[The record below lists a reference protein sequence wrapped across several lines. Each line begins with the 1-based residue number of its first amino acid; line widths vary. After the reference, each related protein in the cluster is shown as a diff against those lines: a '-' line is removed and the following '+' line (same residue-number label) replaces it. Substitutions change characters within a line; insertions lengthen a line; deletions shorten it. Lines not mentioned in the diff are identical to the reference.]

1 MSASPIIDSVE
12 TEGKTRERKK
22 QNKEIG
28 VKHVGAVRRG
38 CCTISK
44 LQQQIIK
51 ITATEIVPCH
61 LAIENLLREM
71 VCVFVRVR
79 ARAVCAV
86 HVACVFVCTST
97 NKCSTACQQLVK
109 HVSTCELSRIFMY
122 AASVSMIVLS
132 YSFRDATLRASESL
146 MRDSLQFVFVCVRER
161 SVCACL
167 LVCVF
172 VCVCVCVCVCV

>member
-1 MSASPIIDSVE
+1 MSA
-12 TEGKTRERKK
+12 
-22 QNKEIG
+22 
-28 VKHVGAVRRG
+28 A
-38 CCTISK
+38 SK
-44 LQQQIIK
+44 ACQHLCQ
-51 ITATEIVPCH
+51 H

-97 NKCSTACQQLVK
+97 NKCSTACQQLVE
-109 HVSTCELSRIFMY
+109 HISTCELSRIFMY

-167 LVCVF
+167 LVCAF
-172 VCVCVCVCVCV
+172 VCVCVCVCVCVRVRAFLRARLYVRTII